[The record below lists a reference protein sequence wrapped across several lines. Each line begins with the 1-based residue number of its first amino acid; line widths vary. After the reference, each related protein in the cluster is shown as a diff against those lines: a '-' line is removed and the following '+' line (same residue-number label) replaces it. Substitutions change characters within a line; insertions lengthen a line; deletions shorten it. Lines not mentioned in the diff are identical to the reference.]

1 MDDKNPKAVIREEL
15 KKLSALS
22 WGERVG
28 YIWDYYKP
36 LMAAILVIIFFI
48 CLGVEIYRN
57 LQKDYLLNAYFVN
70 SNTVLSDYETMT
82 SDFEE
87 YIGGLEKNQVV
98 NIDTTLTI
106 SEDLDQYS
114 TASQTKLTAIASTGD
129 LDVIVM
135 DAETFERYYREG
147 FFADLSEVLT
157 EEQLEQW
164 EERLIFR
171 EPVADSEEESSEEAN
186 ETEEAVQGATGSGAQ
201 SETVMAAIDIS
212 DLDILEQYNI
222 YTDQK
227 VYAGVFARISHPEM
241 IRSFFDFL
249 LK

>member
-1 MDDKNPKAVIREEL
+1 M
-15 KKLSALS
+15 
-22 WGERVG
+22 
-28 YIWDYYKP
+28 
-36 LMAAILVIIFFI
+36 
-48 CLGVEIYRN
+48 
-57 LQKDYLLNAYFVN
+57 LNAYFVN

-87 YIGGLEKNQVV
+87 YIGGLEKNQVI

-135 DAETFERYYREG
+135 DAETFDRYYQEG

-157 EEQLEQW
+157 EEQLKQW
-164 EERLIFR
+164 EDRLIFR
-171 EPVADSEEESSEEAN
+171 ELVADSEEASSEETSEA
-186 ETEEAVQGATGSGAQ
+186 EEAAQEAAVSEAQ
-201 SETVMAAIDIS
+201 SETVPAAIAIS

-222 YTDQK
+222 YTDQE

>member
-48 CLGVEIYRN
+48 SLGVEIYRN

-87 YIGGLEKNQVV
+87 YIGGLEKNQVI

-129 LDVIVM
+129 LDIIVM
-135 DAETFERYYREG
+135 DAETFDRYYKEG

-157 EEQLEQW
+157 EEQMEQW

-171 EPVADSEEESSEEAN
+171 EPAADLKEESSEE
-186 ETEEAVQGATGSGAQ
+186 TEAAVQEAAYSSEQQSEAVP
-201 SETVMAAIDIS
+201 AAIDIS

-222 YTDQK
+222 YTDEE
-227 VYAGVFARISHPEM
+227 VYAGVFSRISHPEM